1 MAWVIFRSCLFA
13 NLLGI
18 LERNMS
24 AALLSPRMALVRPSP
39 TLAVTD
45 NAKAL
50 KAKGLDV
57 IVLAQGEP
65 DMDTPANICEAGI
78 AAIRAGQTR
87 YTAVNGTVELK
98 KAIAAKFLRDHA
110 MKINPDDVIIG
121 TGGKQV
127 LFNALVA
134 TLGEGDEVLIPAPC
148 WVSYPD
154 MAILAGG
161 KVVTVACGAE
171 TNFKIT
177 PAQLDKAITPRTRWL
192 ILNSPSNPTGSVYTE
207 QELRDLGDVLKKH
220 PNVLVMVD
228 DMYEKLLFD
237 GTTFCTLAQ
246 AAPDIA
252 DRILTVNGVSKA
264 YCMTG
269 WRIGYGHGP
278 SWLIAAMSTI
288 QSQSTS
294 NPSSISQAAA
304 VEALNGPQDFIAKHN
319 VIFQRRRDM
328 VVRMLNECP
337 GITCL
342 KPQGAFYVYPSCAGT
357 LGKTTPKGKKIN
369 TDLDF
374 ATALLDEKLVA
385 VVPGEA
391 FGLAPYFRISYAT
404 SDAILEDACNR
415 IHAFCASLT

>member
-1 MAWVIFRSCLFA
+1 
-13 NLLGI
+13 
-18 LERNMS
+18 MS

-65 DMDTPANICEAGI
+65 DMDTPANICEA
-78 AAIRAGQTR
+78 AVQAIRAGQTR
-87 YTAVNGTVELK
+87 YTPVNGTVELK
-98 KAIAAKFLRDHA
+98 KAIVAKFLRDHA
-110 MKINPDDVIIG
+110 MTINPNDVIIG

-161 KVVTVACGAE
+161 KAVTVACGAE

-177 PAQLDKAITPRTRWL
+177 PAQLQKAVTPRTRWL

-207 QELRDLGDVLKKH
+207 QELRLLGDVLKSH

-246 AAPDIA
+246 AAPAIA

-278 SWLIAAMSTI
+278 SWLIEAMSTI

-328 VVRMLNECP
+328 VVRLLNECP

-369 TDLDF
+369 NDFDF

-404 SDAILEDACNR
+404 SDAILEEACKR

>member
-1 MAWVIFRSCLFA
+1 
-13 NLLGI
+13 
-18 LERNMS
+18 MS

-65 DMDTPANICEAGI
+65 DMDTPANICEAAI
-78 AAIRAGQTR
+78 EAIRAGKTR
-87 YTAVNGTVELK
+87 YTPVNGTVELK

-177 PAQLDKAITPRTRWL
+177 AAQLQQAITPRTRWL

-207 QELRDLGDVLKKH
+207 QELRALGDVLKGH

-246 AAPDIA
+246 AAPAIA

-278 SWLIAAMSTI
+278 SWLIEAMSTI

-328 VVRMLNECP
+328 VVKMLNDCP

-369 TDLDF
+369 SDMDF

-404 SDAILEDACNR
+404 SDAILEEACKR

>member
-1 MAWVIFRSCLFA
+1 
-13 NLLGI
+13 
-18 LERNMS
+18 MS

-65 DMDTPANICEAGI
+65 DMDTPANICEA
-78 AAIRAGQTR
+78 AVQAIRAGQTR
-87 YTAVNGTVELK
+87 YTPVNGTVELK
-98 KAIAAKFLRDHA
+98 KAIVAKFLRDHA
-110 MKINPDDVIIG
+110 MTINPNDVIIG

-161 KVVTVACGAE
+161 KAVTVACGAE

-177 PAQLDKAITPRTRWL
+177 PAQLQKAITPR
-192 ILNSPSNPTGSVYTE
+192 TGSVYTE
-207 QELRDLGDVLKKH
+207 QELRLLGDVLKSH

-246 AAPDIA
+246 AAPAIA

-278 SWLIAAMSTI
+278 SWLIEAMSTI

-328 VVRMLNECP
+328 VVRLLNECP

-369 TDLDF
+369 NDFDF

-404 SDAILEDACNR
+404 SDAILEEACKR

>member
-1 MAWVIFRSCLFA
+1 
-13 NLLGI
+13 
-18 LERNMS
+18 MS

-65 DMDTPANICEAGI
+65 DMDTPANICEA
-78 AAIRAGQTR
+78 AVQAIRAGQTR
-87 YTAVNGTVELK
+87 YTPVNGTVELK
-98 KAIAAKFLRDHA
+98 KAIVAKFLRDHA
-110 MKINPDDVIIG
+110 MTINSNDVIIG

-161 KVVTVACGAE
+161 KAVTVACGAE

-177 PAQLDKAITPRTRWL
+177 PAQLQKAITPRTRWL

-207 QELRDLGDVLKKH
+207 QELRLLGDVLKSH

-246 AAPDIA
+246 AAPAIA

-278 SWLIAAMSTI
+278 SWLIEAMSTI

-328 VVRMLNECP
+328 VVRLLNECP

-369 TDLDF
+369 NDFDF

-404 SDAILEDACNR
+404 SDAILEEACKR

>member
-1 MAWVIFRSCLFA
+1 
-13 NLLGI
+13 
-18 LERNMS
+18 MS

-65 DMDTPANICEAGI
+65 DMDTPANICEA
-78 AAIRAGQTR
+78 AVQAIRAGQTR
-87 YTAVNGTVELK
+87 YTPVNGTVELK
-98 KAIAAKFLRDHA
+98 KAIVAKFLRDHA
-110 MKINPDDVIIG
+110 MTINPNDVIIG

-161 KVVTVACGAE
+161 NAVTVACGAE

-177 PAQLDKAITPRTRWL
+177 PAQLQKAITPRTRWL

-207 QELRDLGDVLKKH
+207 QELRLLGDVLKSH

-246 AAPDIA
+246 AAPAIA

-278 SWLIAAMSTI
+278 SWLIEAMSTI

-328 VVRMLNECP
+328 VVRLLNECP

-357 LGKTTPKGKKIN
+357 LGRTTPKGKQIN
-369 TDLDF
+369 NDFDF

-404 SDAILEDACNR
+404 SDAILEEACKR

>member
-1 MAWVIFRSCLFA
+1 
-13 NLLGI
+13 
-18 LERNMS
+18 MS

-50 KAKGLDV
+50 QAKGLDV

-65 DMDTPANICEAGI
+65 DMDTPANICEA
-78 AAIRAGQTR
+78 AVQAIRAGQTR
-87 YTAVNGTVELK
+87 YTPVNGTVGLK
-98 KAIAAKFLRDHA
+98 KAIVAKFLRDHA
-110 MKINPDDVIIG
+110 MTINSNDVIIG

-161 KVVTVACGAE
+161 KAVTVACGAE

-177 PAQLDKAITPRTRWL
+177 PAQLQKAITPRTRWL

-207 QELRDLGDVLKKH
+207 QELRLLGDVLRSH

-246 AAPDIA
+246 AAPAIA

-278 SWLIAAMSTI
+278 SWLIEAMSTI

-304 VEALNGPQDFIAKHN
+304 VEALNGPQDFIVKHN

-328 VVRMLNECP
+328 VVRLLNECP

-369 TDLDF
+369 NDFDF

-404 SDAILEDACNR
+404 SDAILEEACKR
-415 IHAFCASLT
+415 IHTFCASLT

>member
-1 MAWVIFRSCLFA
+1 
-13 NLLGI
+13 
-18 LERNMS
+18 MS
-24 AALLSPRMALVRPSP
+24 AVLLSPRMALVRPSP

-78 AAIRAGQTR
+78 QAIRAGQTR

-98 KAIAAKFLRDHA
+98 KAIVAKFLRDHA
-110 MKINPDDVIIG
+110 MTINPNDVIIG

-161 KVVTVACGAE
+161 LAVTVACGAE

-177 PAQLDKAITPRTRWL
+177 PAQLQKAITPRTRWL

-207 QELRDLGDVLKKH
+207 QELRLLGDVLKHH
-220 PNVLVMVD
+220 PNGLVMVD

-246 AAPDIA
+246 AAPAIA

-278 SWLIAAMSTI
+278 SWLIEAMSTI

-328 VVRMLNECP
+328 VVRMLNECA

-357 LGKTTPKGKKIN
+357 LGKTTPKGKKIKN
-369 TDLDF
+369 DLDF

-391 FGLAPYFRISYAT
+391 FGLAPYFRISYAA
-404 SDAILEDACNR
+404 SDAILEDACKR

>member
-1 MAWVIFRSCLFA
+1 
-13 NLLGI
+13 
-18 LERNMS
+18 MS

-65 DMDTPANICEAGI
+65 DMDTPANICEA
-78 AAIRAGQTR
+78 AVQAIRAGQTR
-87 YTAVNGTVELK
+87 YTPVNGTVELK
-98 KAIAAKFLRDHA
+98 KAIVAKFLRDHA
-110 MKINPDDVIIG
+110 MTINPNDVIIG

-161 KVVTVACGAE
+161 KAVTVACGAE

-177 PAQLDKAITPRTRWL
+177 PAQLQKAITPRTRWL

-207 QELRDLGDVLKKH
+207 QELRLLGDVLKSH

-246 AAPDIA
+246 SAPAIA

-278 SWLIAAMSTI
+278 SWLIEAMSTI

-328 VVRMLNECP
+328 VVRLLNECP

-369 TDLDF
+369 NDFDF

-404 SDAILEDACNR
+404 SDAILEEACKR

>member
-1 MAWVIFRSCLFA
+1 
-13 NLLGI
+13 
-18 LERNMS
+18 MS

-65 DMDTPANICEAGI
+65 DMDTPANICEA
-78 AAIRAGQTR
+78 AVQAIRAGQTR
-87 YTAVNGTVELK
+87 YTPVNGTVELK
-98 KAIAAKFLRDHA
+98 KAIVAKFLRDHA
-110 MKINPDDVIIG
+110 MTINPNDVIIG

-161 KVVTVACGAE
+161 NAVTVACGAE

-177 PAQLDKAITPRTRWL
+177 PAQLQKAITPRTRWL

-207 QELRDLGDVLKKH
+207 QELRLLGDVLKSH

-246 AAPDIA
+246 AAPAIA

-278 SWLIAAMSTI
+278 SWLIEAMSTI

-328 VVRMLNECP
+328 VVRLLNECP

-357 LGKTTPKGKKIN
+357 LGKTTPMGKKIN
-369 TDLDF
+369 NDFDF

-404 SDAILEDACNR
+404 SDAILEEACKR

>member
-1 MAWVIFRSCLFA
+1 
-13 NLLGI
+13 
-18 LERNMS
+18 MS

-65 DMDTPANICEAGI
+65 DMDTPANICEA
-78 AAIRAGQTR
+78 AVQAIRAGQTR
-87 YTAVNGTVELK
+87 YTPVNGTVELK
-98 KAIAAKFLRDHA
+98 KAIVAKFLRDHA
-110 MKINPDDVIIG
+110 MTINPNDVIIG

-161 KVVTVACGAE
+161 KAVTVACGAE

-177 PAQLDKAITPRTRWL
+177 PAQLQKAITPRTRWL

-207 QELRDLGDVLKKH
+207 QELRLLGDVLKSH

-246 AAPDIA
+246 AAPAIA

-278 SWLIAAMSTI
+278 SWLIEAMSTI

-328 VVRMLNECP
+328 VVRLLNECP

-369 TDLDF
+369 NDFDF

-404 SDAILEDACNR
+404 SDAILEEACKR

>member
-1 MAWVIFRSCLFA
+1 
-13 NLLGI
+13 
-18 LERNMS
+18 
-24 AALLSPRMALVRPSP
+24 MALVRPSP

-65 DMDTPANICEAGI
+65 DMDTPANICEA
-78 AAIRAGQTR
+78 AVQAIRAGQTR
-87 YTAVNGTVELK
+87 YTPVNGTVELK
-98 KAIAAKFLRDHA
+98 KAIVAKFLRDHA
-110 MKINPDDVIIG
+110 MTINPNDVIIG

-161 KVVTVACGAE
+161 KAVTVACGAE

-177 PAQLDKAITPRTRWL
+177 PAQLQKAITPRTRWL

-207 QELRDLGDVLKKH
+207 QELRLLGDVLKSH

-246 AAPDIA
+246 AAPAIA

-278 SWLIAAMSTI
+278 SWLIEAMSTI

-328 VVRMLNECP
+328 VVRLLNECP

-369 TDLDF
+369 NDFDF

-404 SDAILEDACNR
+404 SDAILEEACKR

>member
-1 MAWVIFRSCLFA
+1 M
-13 NLLGI
+13 G
-18 LERNMS
+18 

-78 AAIRAGQTR
+78 QAIRAGQTR
-87 YTAVNGTVELK
+87 YTPVNGTVELK
-98 KAIAAKFLRDHA
+98 KAIVAKFLRDHA
-110 MKINPDDVIIG
+110 MTINPNDVIIG

-161 KVVTVACGAE
+161 RAVTVACGAE

-177 PAQLDKAITPRTRWL
+177 PAQLQKAITPRTRWL

-207 QELRDLGDVLKKH
+207 QELRLLGDVLKSH
-220 PNVLVMVD
+220 SNVLVMVD

-246 AAPDIA
+246 AAPAIA

-278 SWLIAAMSTI
+278 SWLIEAMSTI

-328 VVRMLNECP
+328 VVRLLNECP

-369 TDLDF
+369 NDFDF

-404 SDAILEDACNR
+404 SDAILEEACKR

>member
-1 MAWVIFRSCLFA
+1 
-13 NLLGI
+13 
-18 LERNMS
+18 MS
-24 AALLSPRMALVRPSP
+24 AALLSPSMALVRPSP

-65 DMDTPANICEAGI
+65 DMDTPANICEAAI
-78 AAIRAGQTR
+78 EAIRAGKTR
-87 YTAVNGTVELK
+87 YTPVNGTVELK

-177 PAQLDKAITPRTRWL
+177 PAQLQQAITPRTRWL
-192 ILNSPSNPTGSVYTE
+192 ILNSPSNPTGSVYTD
-207 QELRDLGDVLKKH
+207 QELRALGEVLKGH

-246 AAPDIA
+246 AAPAIA

-278 SWLIAAMSTI
+278 SWLIEAMSTI

-328 VVRMLNECP
+328 VVKMLNDCP

-369 TDLDF
+369 NDMDF

-404 SDAILEDACNR
+404 SDAILEEACKR

>member
-1 MAWVIFRSCLFA
+1 
-13 NLLGI
+13 
-18 LERNMS
+18 MS

-65 DMDTPANICEAGI
+65 DMDTPANICEA
-78 AAIRAGQTR
+78 AVQAIRAGQTR
-87 YTAVNGTVELK
+87 YTPVNGTVELK
-98 KAIAAKFLRDHA
+98 KAIVAKFLRDHA
-110 MKINPDDVIIG
+110 MTINPNDVIIG

-161 KVVTVACGAE
+161 NAVTVACGAE

-177 PAQLDKAITPRTRWL
+177 PAQLQKAITPRTRWL

-207 QELRDLGDVLKKH
+207 QELRLLGDVLKSH

-246 AAPDIA
+246 AAPAIA

-278 SWLIAAMSTI
+278 SWLIEAMSTI

-328 VVRMLNECP
+328 VVRLLNECP

-369 TDLDF
+369 NDFDF

-404 SDAILEDACNR
+404 SDAILEEACKR

>member
-1 MAWVIFRSCLFA
+1 
-13 NLLGI
+13 
-18 LERNMS
+18 
-24 AALLSPRMALVRPSP
+24 
-39 TLAVTD
+39 
-45 NAKAL
+45 
-50 KAKGLDV
+50 
-57 IVLAQGEP
+57 
-65 DMDTPANICEAGI
+65 
-78 AAIRAGQTR
+78 
-87 YTAVNGTVELK
+87 
-98 KAIAAKFLRDHA
+98 
-110 MKINPDDVIIG
+110 VIIG

-161 KVVTVACGAE
+161 RAVTVACGAE

-177 PAQLDKAITPRTRWL
+177 PAQLQKAITPRTRWL

-207 QELRDLGDVLKKH
+207 QELRLLGDVLKSH

-237 GTTFCTLAQ
+237 GTIFCTLAQ
-246 AAPDIA
+246 AAPAIA

-278 SWLIAAMSTI
+278 SWLIEAMSTI

-294 NPSSISQAAA
+294 NPSSVSQAAA

-328 VVRMLNECP
+328 VVRMLNECA

-369 TDLDF
+369 NDLDF

-404 SDAILEDACNR
+404 SDAILEDACKR

>member
-1 MAWVIFRSCLFA
+1 
-13 NLLGI
+13 
-18 LERNMS
+18 MS

-65 DMDTPANICEAGI
+65 DMDTPANICEA
-78 AAIRAGQTR
+78 AVQAIRAGQTR
-87 YTAVNGTVELK
+87 YTPVNGTVELK
-98 KAIAAKFLRDHA
+98 KAIVAKFLRDHA
-110 MKINPDDVIIG
+110 MTINPNDVIIG

-161 KVVTVACGAE
+161 NAVTVACGAE

-177 PAQLDKAITPRTRWL
+177 PAQLQKAITPRTRWL

-207 QELRDLGDVLKKH
+207 QELRLLGDVLKSH

-246 AAPDIA
+246 AAPAIA

-278 SWLIAAMSTI
+278 SWLIEAMSTI

-328 VVRMLNECP
+328 VVRLLNECP

-357 LGKTTPKGKKIN
+357 LGKTTPKGKQIN
-369 TDLDF
+369 NDFDF

-404 SDAILEDACNR
+404 SDAILEEACKR

>member
-1 MAWVIFRSCLFA
+1 
-13 NLLGI
+13 
-18 LERNMS
+18 MS
-24 AALLSPRMALVRPSP
+24 AVLLSPRMALVRPSP

-78 AAIRAGQTR
+78 QAIRAGQTR

-98 KAIAAKFLRDHA
+98 KAIVAKFLRDHA
-110 MKINPDDVIIG
+110 MTINPNDVIIG

-161 KVVTVACGAE
+161 LAVTVACGAE

-177 PAQLDKAITPRTRWL
+177 PAQLQKAITPRTRWL

-207 QELRDLGDVLKKH
+207 QELRLLGDVLKHH

-246 AAPDIA
+246 AAPAIA

-278 SWLIAAMSTI
+278 SWLIEAMSTI

-328 VVRMLNECP
+328 VVRMLNECA
-337 GITCL
+337 GITCW

-357 LGKTTPKGKKIN
+357 LGKTTPKGKKIKN
-369 TDLDF
+369 DLDF

-391 FGLAPYFRISYAT
+391 FGLAPYFRISYAA
-404 SDAILEDACNR
+404 SDAILEDACKR

>member
-1 MAWVIFRSCLFA
+1 
-13 NLLGI
+13 
-18 LERNMS
+18 MS

-78 AAIRAGQTR
+78 QAIRAGQTR
-87 YTAVNGTVELK
+87 YTAVNGTIELK
-98 KAIAAKFLRDHA
+98 KAIVAKFLRDHA
-110 MKINPDDVIIG
+110 MTINPNDVIIG

-161 KVVTVACGAE
+161 LAVTVACGAE

-177 PAQLDKAITPRTRWL
+177 PAQLQKAITPRTRWL

-207 QELRDLGDVLKKH
+207 QELRLLGDVLKHH

-246 AAPDIA
+246 AAPAIA

-278 SWLIAAMSTI
+278 SWLIEAMSTI

-328 VVRMLNECP
+328 VVRMLNECV

-369 TDLDF
+369 NDLDF

-391 FGLAPYFRISYAT
+391 FGLAPYFRISYAA
-404 SDAILEDACNR
+404 SDAILEDACKR

>member
-1 MAWVIFRSCLFA
+1 
-13 NLLGI
+13 
-18 LERNMS
+18 MS

-65 DMDTPANICEAGI
+65 DMDTPANICEA
-78 AAIRAGQTR
+78 AVQAIRAGQTR
-87 YTAVNGTVELK
+87 YTPVNGTVELK
-98 KAIAAKFLRDHA
+98 KAIVAKFLRDHA
-110 MKINPDDVIIG
+110 MTINPNDVIIG

-134 TLGEGDEVLIPAPC
+134 TLGEGEEVLIPAPC

-161 KVVTVACGAE
+161 NAVTVACGAE

-177 PAQLDKAITPRTRWL
+177 PAQLQKAITPRTRWL

-207 QELRDLGDVLKKH
+207 QELRLLGDVLKSH

-246 AAPDIA
+246 AAPAIA

-278 SWLIAAMSTI
+278 SWLIEAMSTI

-328 VVRMLNECP
+328 VVRLLNECP

-369 TDLDF
+369 NDFDF

-404 SDAILEDACNR
+404 SDAILEEACKR

>member
-1 MAWVIFRSCLFA
+1 
-13 NLLGI
+13 
-18 LERNMS
+18 MS

-65 DMDTPANICEAGI
+65 DMDTPANICEA
-78 AAIRAGQTR
+78 AVQAIRAGQTR
-87 YTAVNGTVELK
+87 YTPVNGTVELK
-98 KAIAAKFLRDHA
+98 KAIVAKFLRDHA
-110 MKINPDDVIIG
+110 MTINPNDVIIG

-161 KVVTVACGAE
+161 KAVTVACGAE

-177 PAQLDKAITPRTRWL
+177 PAQLQKAITPRTRWL

-207 QELRDLGDVLKKH
+207 QELRLLGDVLKSH

-246 AAPDIA
+246 AAPAIA

-278 SWLIAAMSTI
+278 SWLIEAMSTI
-288 QSQSTS
+288 QSKSTS

-328 VVRMLNECP
+328 VVRLLNECP

-369 TDLDF
+369 NDFDF

-404 SDAILEDACNR
+404 SDAILEEACKR

>member
-1 MAWVIFRSCLFA
+1 
-13 NLLGI
+13 
-18 LERNMS
+18 MS
-24 AALLSPRMALVRPSP
+24 AVLLSPRMALVRPSP

-78 AAIRAGQTR
+78 QAIRAGQTR

-98 KAIAAKFLRDHA
+98 KAIVAKFLRDHA
-110 MKINPDDVIIG
+110 MTINPNDVIIG

-161 KVVTVACGAE
+161 LAVTVACGAE

-177 PAQLDKAITPRTRWL
+177 PAQLQKAITPRTRWL

-207 QELRDLGDVLKKH
+207 QELRLLGDVLKHH

-246 AAPDIA
+246 AAPAIA

-278 SWLIAAMSTI
+278 SWLIEAMSTI

-328 VVRMLNECP
+328 VVRMLNECA

-357 LGKTTPKGKKIN
+357 LGKTTPKGKKIKN
-369 TDLDF
+369 DLDF

-391 FGLAPYFRISYAT
+391 FGLAPYFRISYAA
-404 SDAILEDACNR
+404 SDAILEDACKR

>member
-1 MAWVIFRSCLFA
+1 
-13 NLLGI
+13 
-18 LERNMS
+18 MS

-65 DMDTPANICEAGI
+65 DMDTPANICEAAI
-78 AAIRAGQTR
+78 EAIRAGKTR
-87 YTAVNGTVELK
+87 YTPVNGTVELK

-177 PAQLDKAITPRTRWL
+177 PAQLQQAITPRTRWL

-207 QELRDLGDVLKKH
+207 QELRALGEVLKGH

-246 AAPDIA
+246 AAPAIA

-278 SWLIAAMSTI
+278 SWLIEAMSTI

-328 VVRMLNECP
+328 VVKMLNDCP

-369 TDLDF
+369 SDMDF

-404 SDAILEDACNR
+404 SDAILEEACKR

>member
-1 MAWVIFRSCLFA
+1 
-13 NLLGI
+13 
-18 LERNMS
+18 MS

-65 DMDTPANICEAGI
+65 DMDTPANICEAAI
-78 AAIRAGQTR
+78 EAIRAGKTR
-87 YTAVNGTVELK
+87 YTPVNGTVELK

-110 MKINPDDVIIG
+110 IKINPDDVIIG

-177 PAQLDKAITPRTRWL
+177 PAQLQQAITPSTRWL

-207 QELRDLGDVLKKH
+207 QELRALGEVLKGH

-246 AAPDIA
+246 AAPAIA

-278 SWLIAAMSTI
+278 SWLIEAMSTI

-328 VVRMLNECP
+328 VVKMLNDCP

-369 TDLDF
+369 NDMDF

-404 SDAILEDACNR
+404 SDAILEEACKR

>member
-1 MAWVIFRSCLFA
+1 
-13 NLLGI
+13 
-18 LERNMS
+18 MS

-65 DMDTPANICEAGI
+65 DMDTPANICEA
-78 AAIRAGQTR
+78 AVQAIRAGQTR
-87 YTAVNGTVELK
+87 YTPVNGTVELK
-98 KAIAAKFLRDHA
+98 KAIVAKFLRDHA
-110 MKINPDDVIIG
+110 MTINPNDVIIG

-161 KVVTVACGAE
+161 KAVTVACGAE

-177 PAQLDKAITPRTRWL
+177 PAQLQKAITPRTRWL

-207 QELRDLGDVLKKH
+207 QELRLLGDVLKSH

-246 AAPDIA
+246 AAPAIA

-278 SWLIAAMSTI
+278 SWLIEAMSTI

-328 VVRMLNECP
+328 VVRLLNECP

-342 KPQGAFYVYPSCAGT
+342 KPQGAYYVYPSCAGT

-369 TDLDF
+369 NDFDF

-404 SDAILEDACNR
+404 SDAILEEACKR